1 VSSILKLE
9 PEDVDSTEKRSKFT
23 VGILGCGQKGI
34 LYASAFAEA
43 GYKVFCTDANA
54 SVVKKVAKGKL
65 AFSEPEVEA
74 KLKSQIIKGQISI
87 TSDLKKTVSQS
98 DIVIIA
104 FTAKITEQKKIDI
117 TQTVNACKQVGA
129 ALRQGVLVVYG
140 GIAGFGLTENTIKET
155 LENTSGF
162 KAGQDF
168 GLVYNPILTAKIP
181 IANQDLKV
189 AANDP
194 ISLNAASIILKTIAK
209 NVTSINDLRTAEIAT
224 LFTLARQD
232 ILGALANELAI
243 FCEKAKIDYFEI
255 IKLQSTKDQ
264 SFCPTIGE
272 TESKNEAYLLL
283 ESAENLN
290 AKLRLPA
297 IARQINGDTIKYSV
311 KLTQAALRAC
321 GKTLRRARVTILG
334 SANPEV
340 ASSFFASMIEQ
351 KGAKV
356 NLYDPIAKK
365 DAANPGL
372 LKSSLN
378 EAIEGADCIVILSQS
393 PVNQL
398 NLKKIK
404 PLTKT
409 PAVIVDLIGKFEPSQ
424 VETEG
429 FLYRGLGRGNEA
441 K

>member
-232 ILGALANELAI
+232 ILGALANE
-243 FCEKAKIDYFEI
+243 
-255 IKLQSTKDQ
+255 
-264 SFCPTIGE
+264 
-272 TESKNEAYLLL
+272 
-283 ESAENLN
+283 
-290 AKLRLPA
+290 
-297 IARQINGDTIKYSV
+297 
-311 KLTQAALRAC
+311 
-321 GKTLRRARVTILG
+321 
-334 SANPEV
+334 
-340 ASSFFASMIEQ
+340 
-351 KGAKV
+351 
-356 NLYDPIAKK
+356 
-365 DAANPGL
+365 
-372 LKSSLN
+372 
-378 EAIEGADCIVILSQS
+378 
-393 PVNQL
+393 
-398 NLKKIK
+398 
-404 PLTKT
+404 
-409 PAVIVDLIGKFEPSQ
+409 
-424 VETEG
+424 
-429 FLYRGLGRGNEA
+429 
-441 K
+441 

>member
-1 VSSILKLE
+1 VFSILKLK
-9 PEDVDSTEKRSKFT
+9 PEDVDSIEKRSKFT

-34 LYASAFAEA
+34 LYANAFAEA
-43 GYKVFCTDANA
+43 GYKVLCTDANA
-54 SVVKKVAKGKL
+54 SVIKKVARGKL
-65 AFSEPEVEA
+65 AYSEPEVEA

-87 TSDLKKTVSQS
+87 TSDLRKTVSQS

-104 FTAKITEQKKIDI
+104 FTSKITEQKKIDI
-117 TQTVNACKQVGA
+117 TQTVNACKHVGA
-129 ALRQGVLVVYG
+129 ALRQEVLVIYG

-155 LENTSGF
+155 LENTSGL
-162 KAGQDF
+162 KAGQEF
-168 GLVYNPILTAKIP
+168 GLVYNPILTTKIP

-189 AANDP
+189 AASDI
-194 ISLNAASIILKTIAK
+194 ISLNAASTIFKTIAR
-209 NVTSINDLRTAEIAT
+209 NVTLINDLKTAEIAT
-224 LFTLARQD
+224 LFTLAQQD
-232 ILGALANELAI
+232 IFGALADELVI
-243 FCEKAKIDYFEI
+243 FCEKAKINYFEI

-264 SFCPTIGE
+264 SLCPTIGE

-290 AKLRLPA
+290 AKLRLPTL
-297 IARQINGDTIKYSV
+297 ARQINGDIIKYSV
-311 KLTQAALRAC
+311 KLTQDALRAC
-321 GKTLRRARVTILG
+321 SKTLRRARVTVLG
-334 SANPEV
+334 STNPEA
-340 ASSFFASMIEQ
+340 ASSIFADMIKQ

-356 NLYDPIAKK
+356 HLYDPINKK
-365 DAANPGL
+365 DSANPGL

-378 EAIEGADCIVILSQS
+378 EAVEGADCIVIMSQVS
-393 PVNQL
+393 FNQS

>member
-1 VSSILKLE
+1 MSSILKLK
-9 PEDVDSTEKRSKFT
+9 PEDVDTVEKRSKFT

-34 LYASAFAEA
+34 FYANAFAEA
-43 GYKVFCTDANA
+43 GYKVLCTDANA

-87 TSDLKKTVSQS
+87 TSDLRKTVSQS

-104 FTAKITEQKKIDI
+104 FTAKISEQKKIDT
-117 TQTVNACKQVGA
+117 TQTVNACKHVGA
-129 ALRQGVLVVYG
+129 ALRKEALVVYG

-162 KAGQDF
+162 KAGLDF

-194 ISLNAASIILKTIAK
+194 ISLNAASTIFKTISK
-209 NVTSINDLRTAEIAT
+209 NVTIINDLKTAEIAT
-224 LFTLARQD
+224 LFTIARQD
-232 ILGALANELAI
+232 ILGTLADELLI

-255 IKLQSTKDQ
+255 IKLQSTKDL

-272 TESKNEAYLLL
+272 TESKNETYLLL

-290 AKLRLPA
+290 AKLRLPTL
-297 IARQINGDTIKYSV
+297 ARQINGDIIKYAV
-311 KLTQAALRAC
+311 KLTQDALRVC
-321 GKTLRRARVTILG
+321 GKTLRRARVTVLG
-334 SANPEV
+334 SANPEA
-340 ASSFFASMIEQ
+340 ASSLFANMIEQ

-356 NLYDPIAKK
+356 NLYDPTAKK
-365 DAANPGL
+365 DVVNPGL

-378 EAIEGADCIVILSQS
+378 EAVEGADCIVILSQA
-393 PVNQL
+393 PFNQV

-409 PAVIVDLIGKFEPSQ
+409 PALIVDLIGKFEPSQ

-429 FLYRGLGRGNEA
+429 FLYRGLGRGTEA